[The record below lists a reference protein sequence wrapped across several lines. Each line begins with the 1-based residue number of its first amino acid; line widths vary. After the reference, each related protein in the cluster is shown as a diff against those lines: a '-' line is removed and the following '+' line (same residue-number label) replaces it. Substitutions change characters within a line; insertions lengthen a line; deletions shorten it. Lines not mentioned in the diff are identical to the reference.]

1 MFNNLIFVMIG
12 GAVGAS
18 LRYSVGLLTSG
29 IRFLNMPVGTI
40 TVNLLGC
47 LILGALMGLTERY
60 TGIPKPLVLMLT
72 TGLCGA
78 FTTFSTFS
86 AETINAMEN
95 GHLVSS
101 LIYLVVSIIF
111 GLLLFWV
118 GKALA

>member
-1 MFNNLIFVMIG
+1 MIG
-12 GAVGAS
+12 GAVGAA

-60 TGIPKPLVLMLT
+60 TGISKPLVLMLT

-101 LIYLVVSIIF
+101 LLYLAVSIIF

>member
-12 GAVGAS
+12 GAVGAA

-101 LIYLVVSIIF
+101 LIYLAVSIIF

>member
-1 MFNNLIFVMIG
+1 MFYNFLFVMIG
-12 GAVGAS
+12 GAIGAA
-18 LRYSVGLLTSG
+18 LRYSVGLLTSSV
-29 IRFLNMPVGTI
+29 RFLNMPIGTL

-47 LILGALMGLTERY
+47 FILGTLMGLTERY
-60 TGIPKPLVLMLT
+60 TGIPKPLALMLT

-78 FTTFSTFS
+78 FTTFSTFT

-95 GHLVSS
+95 GHLISS
-101 LIYLVVSIIF
+101 LAYLAASIVF